1 VNQDSQAKG
10 VLKLDN
16 WLVDAAYRNLGTN
29 FLLPDVIDT
38 LLEFDFNHAD
48 VKYVERNAF
57 NVKAIPA
64 TWAKLSEHLQAM
76 LEEAEKG
83 NRSHTTFMLRQRLV
97 HALIRSWTHA
107 QGKEAAD
114 VIWERINSEF
124 DKGSAYLENYKGFT
138 ATRVCIE
145 LDDSKCYGLLR
156 IPSNLSREKLNVLIT
171 LPGMDMTKEY
181 FPSLTGS
188 HTDFRNFATLAL
200 DPPGHGFSFVDG
212 SRLSEKNIDDFLK
225 ETINWL
231 EDDSRHDFSIGKIG
245 VFGIGTSATYAFR
258 AGIKIKSLAVV
269 AGFEGGFLFRVDET
283 LAEQSSMRIKKLA
296 KMFNCEKEQVLM
308 NLKNLSLENQ
318 IKKLETPTIFT
329 VGEYD
334 DLFPMNHIKYF
345 TECAGS
351 DYAIN
356 FFEDEGHVLGKVVSE
371 ALMMTLDQI
380 EDCFEGNFSNLNG
393 LQLIKKRT

>member
-1 VNQDSQAKG
+1 
-10 VLKLDN
+10 LDN

-64 TWAKLSEHLQAM
+64 TWAKLSDHLKVM
-76 LEEAEKG
+76 VEEAEAE
-83 NRSHTTFMLRQRLV
+83 NRPHTTFMLRQRLI

-114 VIWERINSEF
+114 LIWGKINSEF
-124 DKGSAYLENYKGFT
+124 DKGTAYLESYKGVT
-138 ATRVCIE
+138 CSRVSIKVNGHE
-145 LDDSKCYGLLR
+145 CYGLLR
-156 IPSNLSREKLNVLIT
+156 IPSHLASEKLSVLIT

-181 FPSLTGS
+181 FPSLTGA
-188 HTDFRNFATLAL
+188 HTDFRSFATLAL
-200 DPPGHGFSFVDG
+200 DPPGHGFSFVNG
-212 SRLSEKNIDDFLK
+212 SRLSETNIDDFM
-225 ETINWL
+225 EAAIDWL
-231 EDDSRHDFSIGKIG
+231 EDESRHDFSIGKIG
-245 VFGIGTSATYAFR
+245 VLGIGTSATYAFR
-258 AGIKIKSLAVV
+258 AGIKNDSLTVV

-283 LAEQSSMRIKKLA
+283 LPEQSSMRIKKLA

-308 NLKNLSLENQ
+308 NLKGLTLENQ
-318 IKKLETPTIFT
+318 SKKLEIPTIFT

-334 DLFPMNHIKYF
+334 DLFPMSHVKDF
-345 TECAGS
+345 TDCVAS
-351 DYAIN
+351 SYSVN
-356 FFEDEGHVLGKVVSE
+356 LFEDEGHVLGKVVSE

-380 EDCFEGNFSNLNG
+380 EECFEGNVDNLKG
-393 LQLIKKRT
+393 LQLIKKRS